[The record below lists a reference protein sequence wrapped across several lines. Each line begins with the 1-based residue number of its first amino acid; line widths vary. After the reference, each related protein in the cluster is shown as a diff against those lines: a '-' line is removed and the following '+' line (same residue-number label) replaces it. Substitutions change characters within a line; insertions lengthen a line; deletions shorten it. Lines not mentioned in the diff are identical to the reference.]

1 MSSELD
7 FSTGCT
13 PQLLYATKPVI
24 ENQRMI
30 RRSIHKHDNCTE
42 LLYVYRGLGEY
53 SIDGY
58 HYPIHAGDILL
69 YNQGSLHELSPVT
82 EQPVEHYCFGI
93 AHVQLT
99 GLPRGYLTEAGRGFV
114 RPTEGRPEIRMLSQ
128 LLYETAE
135 SSRSDKGNLSAH
147 LLQSLL
153 LLAVNLTPD
162 ERSAPHD
169 ADAVLANRIR
179 QYIDIRFAENI
190 TLEEIAA
197 ALHISPSHASHVYKS
212 VMGLSPIQYVIRC
225 RIGEAQN
232 LLIAT
237 DLPVVEIAAMVG
249 YANGNHFNAIFRR
262 KVGMPPAQYRKRYLE
277 SMHGKRTQ

>member
-1 MSSELD
+1 
-7 FSTGCT
+7 
-13 PQLLYATKPVI
+13 
-24 ENQRMI
+24 MI

-53 SIDGY
+53 SVDGY
-58 HYPIHAGDILL
+58 HYPIQAGDILL
-69 YNQGSLHELSPVT
+69 YNQGSVHELASVT
-82 EQPVEHYCFGI
+82 EHPVEHYCFGI

-99 GLPRGYLTEAGRGFV
+99 GLPRGHLTEVGSGFV
-114 RPTEGRPEIRMLSQ
+114 RPTEGCPEIRMLSQ

-135 SSRSDKGNLSAH
+135 SGRSYKENLSAH

-153 LLAVNLTPD
+153 LLAVNLPSD
-162 ERSAPHD
+162 ERSEQSD
-169 ADAVLANRIR
+169 AEAVLANRIR
-179 QYIDIRFAENI
+179 QYMDVHFADNI
-190 TLEEIAA
+190 TLEDIAQ
-197 ALHISPSHASHVYKS
+197 ALRISPSHASHVYKS
-212 VMGLSPIQYVIRC
+212 VMGLSPIQYMIRC

-249 YANGNHFNAIFRR
+249 YANSNHFNAIFRR

-277 SMHGKRTQ
+277 SMHGERTQ

>member
-1 MSSELD
+1 MSLELD
-7 FSTGCT
+7 FCVGCM
-13 PQLLYATKPVI
+13 PQLLYATKPVVQD
-24 ENQRMI
+24 QRMI
-30 RRSIHKHDNCTE
+30 RRSIHKHDSVTE

-58 HYPIHAGDILL
+58 HYPIQAGDILL
-69 YNQGSLHELSPVT
+69 YNQGSLHELAPVT
-82 EQPVEHYCFGI
+82 ENPVEHYCFGI

-99 GLPRGYLTEAGRGFV
+99 GLPRGHLTEASHGFV
-114 RPTEGRPEIRMLSQ
+114 RPTEGHREIRILSK

-135 SSRSDKGNLSAH
+135 SNRICKENLSTH
-147 LLQSLL
+147 LLQALL
-153 LLAVNLTPD
+153 LLAVNLPPD
-162 ERSAPHD
+162 ERSEQKD
-169 ADAVLANRIR
+169 TEAVLANRIR
-179 QYIDIRFAENI
+179 QYIDVHFAETI

-197 ALHISPSHASHVYKS
+197 AMRISPSHASHVYKS

-237 DLPVVEIAAMVG
+237 DLPVVEIAVMVG
-249 YANGNHFNAIFRR
+249 YANVNHFNAIFRK
-262 KVGMPPAQYRKRYLE
+262 KVGMPPARYRKRYLE